1 MSNIIDFTNIKQIIN
16 KYGGADTKKTIIYNN
31 KYYLLKF
38 PNNAKNNKE
47 ASYSNNVFSEYL
59 GCHIFNIAG
68 IKAQN
73 TILGTYKQE
82 NGIIKTVCA
91 CEDFT
96 GDGWR
101 LVEFQNLKNSYPET
115 SSSSNGRNTSLEEI
129 IEVIENHSDI
139 KDNNALKQQFWDIFI
154 IDALIGNYDRHN
166 GNWGILVND
175 EKQEMEMAPIY
186 DCGSC
191 LYAQLT
197 DEQMKE
203 ILNNKTEINNR
214 VYNRPTSTITE
225 NDKRINYYDF
235 ISSLKDK
242 DCNNALI
249 RITDRLDMNK
259 IIQEID
265 NMPIIS
271 EIRKEFYKTMLT
283 KRYNIILK
291 ETSDKINMNK
301 RISNGFL
308 INSKLKY

>member
-38 PNNAKNNKE
+38 PSNAKNNKE

-59 GCHIFNIAG
+59 GCHIFNLAG
-68 IKAQN
+68 IQAQN
-73 TILGTYKQE
+73 TILGIYKQE

-115 SSSSNGRNTSLEEI
+115 SSSSNGRNTSIEEI

-139 KDNNALKQQFWDIFI
+139 KDNIALKQQFWNIFI

-175 EKQEMEMAPIY
+175 EKQEMKMAPIY

-214 VYNRPTSTITE
+214 IYNKPTSTITE
-225 NDKRINYYDF
+225 KDKRINYYEY
-235 ISSLKDK
+235 IASLKNE
-242 DCNNALI
+242 DCNKAILRIVPKIDINKIENVINNMPL
-249 RITDRLDMNK
+249 ITD
-259 IIQEID
+259 
-265 NMPIIS
+265 
-271 EIRKEFYKTMLT
+271 IRKQFYKTLI
-283 KRYNIILK
+283 KDRYNVILK
-291 ETSDKINMNK
+291 STYNK
-301 RISNGFL
+301 LMLNI
-308 INSKLKY
+308 